1 MRPCLGRLAAVLAA
15 ASTKLCGRQPLLVS
29 RCCSSVATC
38 CLPAHSVCCLATP
51 TLQANATTRPPQWR
65 KSTPQQWL
73 NPPQRPYTA
82 LSCSNGSTLRS
93 GATHC
98 LVDGSRL
105 QTPKRP
111 AAALHTVLLTLQ
123 GYHLR
128 ASQPLTHCLVGAA
141 RVPAFKPLNAPQQ
154 PYTVFCWSFYSKLP
168 VASLQTRQPSA
179 AALHALLLGRY
190 AVCRPSDAYSS
201 QPHYTFCRWG
211 FTSAVC
217 QPSDLYSNR
226 YTLRSGSTHCLVEAS
241 RPPFASLRSLAALPC
256 WCFKGGSAAPGR

>member
-1 MRPCLGRLAAVLAA
+1 M
-15 ASTKLCGRQPLLVS
+15 
-29 RCCSSVATC
+29 
-38 CLPAHSVCCLATP
+38 PAF
-51 TLQANATTRPPQWR
+51 NR
-65 KSTPQQWL
+65 L

-98 LVDGSRL
+98 LVEGSRL

-128 ASQPLTHCLVGAA
+128 ASQLPT
-141 RVPAFKPLNAPQQ
+141 
-154 PYTVFCWSFYSKLP
+154 PYTLSCWGCKSASLQTPKRSAAALHSVLLKLLLKTP

-179 AALHALLLGRY
+179 AALHTLLLGRY
-190 AVCRPSDAYSS
+190 AVCRPSDAYCS
-201 QPHYTFCRWG
+201 QRHYTFCRWR

-226 YTLRSGSTHCLVEAS
+226 
-241 RPPFASLRSLAALPC
+241 
-256 WCFKGGSAAPGR
+256 

>member
-1 MRPCLGRLAAVLAA
+1 MPRAPRGSFLAA

-38 CLPAHSVCCLATP
+38 CLPAHRVC
-51 TLQANATTRPPQWR
+51 RP
-65 KSTPQQWL
+65 SI
-73 NPPQRPYTA
+73 
-82 LSCSNGSTLRS
+82 GSTLRS

-98 LVDGSRL
+98 LVEGSRL

-190 AVCRPSDAYSS
+190 AVCRPSDAYCS

-241 RPPFASLRSLAALPC
+241 RPPFASLRSLATLPC